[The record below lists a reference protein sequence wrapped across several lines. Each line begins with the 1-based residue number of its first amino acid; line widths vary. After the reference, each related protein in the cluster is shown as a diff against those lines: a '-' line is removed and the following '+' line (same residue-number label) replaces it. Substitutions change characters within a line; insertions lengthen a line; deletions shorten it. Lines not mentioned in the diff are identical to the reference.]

1 MEYGKMAF
9 FSCRGVSSNDFSSL
23 EALCK
28 KIIKEKQT
36 FERLEVKKETLLEMF
51 KVNWALTTC
60 ILSANPWS
68 SVPKFPLEKHE
79 VLVCSEKCD
88 LTHIPATCLEINT
101 RGCGD
106 VSFLIFSTTSSSAGY
121 WMRRWIL
128 RPRLSIG
135 EDIEFCCTQLVCYSV
150 FAKLPFPSS
159 LDVALW

>member
-68 SVPKFPLEKHE
+68 SAPQFPLEKHA

-88 LTHIPATCLEINT
+88 LTRIPAACLEINT
-101 RGCGD
+101 RGPGD

-135 EDIEFCCTQLVCYSV
+135 EDIECCCTQLVCYSA

>member
-1 MEYGKMAF
+1 MKWTLIFLMMELGEMSLVRKFSTIAELEACETTSIIYEKYKLNSSIWCKALFHSSREKSLYWFKWNMERWFF

-51 KVNWALTTC
+51 KVNWALTTS

-68 SVPKFPLEKHE
+68 SAPKFPLEKTE

-88 LTHIPATCLEINT
+88 LTHIPAT
-101 RGCGD
+101 
-106 VSFLIFSTTSSSAGY
+106 
-121 WMRRWIL
+121 
-128 RPRLSIG
+128 
-135 EDIEFCCTQLVCYSV
+135 
-150 FAKLPFPSS
+150 
-159 LDVALW
+159 